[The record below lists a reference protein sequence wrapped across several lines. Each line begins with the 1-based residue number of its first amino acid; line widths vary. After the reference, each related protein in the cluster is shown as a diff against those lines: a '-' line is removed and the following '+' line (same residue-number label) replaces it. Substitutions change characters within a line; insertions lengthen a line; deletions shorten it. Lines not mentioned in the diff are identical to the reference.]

1 MLRGKENIN
10 ILISYYDQ
18 IQDVTG
24 PNKLKLAE

>member
-18 IQDVTG
+18 IQGVTG
-24 PNKLKLAE
+24 LNKLKLAE